1 MEMMDI
7 QYSTYGYTEQWQG
20 VRSDI
25 DATSTARGVI
35 AQNIKAMSILGDR
48 VTIHEDNEI
57 GLTEPGFYQVDKQGL
72 TLDLI
77 AALQA
82 HHDHFNIAPGE
93 AGSSAAVSI
102 RTDADTTSGSISLV
116 TADAGVPSGEGAGGP
131 GNSGEILVQTGRA
144 SAGESGSIV
153 LSVGEAGTGPGG
165 AIVLEAGSTASG
177 KAGDVR
183 FKAGGGK
190 QA

>member
-1 MEMMDI
+1 MVSRIPMRVTTVEYSSDERIKTEITTLSKAQKEQILMEMMDI

-82 HHDHFNIAPGE
+82 HHDHFNIASGE

-102 RTDADTTSGSISLV
+102 RTDADMTSGSISLV
-116 TADAGVPSGEGAGGP
+116 TADAVF
-131 GNSGEILVQTGRA
+131 LQ
-144 SAGESGSIV
+144 
-153 LSVGEAGTGPGG
+153 
-165 AIVLEAGSTASG
+165 G
-177 KAGDVR
+177 KAGR
-183 FKAGGGK
+183 TW
-190 QA
+190 